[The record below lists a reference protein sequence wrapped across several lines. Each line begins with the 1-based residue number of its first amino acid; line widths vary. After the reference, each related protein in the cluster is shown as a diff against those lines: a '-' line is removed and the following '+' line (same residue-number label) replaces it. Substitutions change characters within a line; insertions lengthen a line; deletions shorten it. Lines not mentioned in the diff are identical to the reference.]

1 MKIFFIKGVALY
13 FSGSVAFLIMLFFSP
28 AKDEILAF
36 IYFGGLSLSFMYTGG
51 IGFKYLALGD
61 LIIILTFGPITVLFA
76 YISQVGSVLDK
87 NFLTQ
92 VILKPLL
99 YAIPLAL
106 NTEAILHSNNARDHD
121 EDKKSGIVTLA
132 IYLGKY

>member
-1 MKIFFIKGVALY
+1 
-13 FSGSVAFLIMLFFSP
+13 
-28 AKDEILAF
+28 
-36 IYFGGLSLSFMYTGG
+36 MYTGG

-76 YISQVGSVLDK
+76 YVSQIGSVPSDTS
-87 NFLTQ
+87 FLSE
-92 VILKPLL
+92 VIMKPLL

-132 IYLGKY
+132 IYLGKKFKK

>member
-1 MKIFFIKGVALY
+1 M
-13 FSGSVAFLIMLFFSP
+13 SFLTLLFFSP

-76 YISQVGSVLDK
+76 YVSQIGSVPSDSS
-87 NFLTQ
+87 FLSE
-92 VILKPLL
+92 VIIKQLL

-132 IYLGKY
+132 IYLGKKLKKIICNLKL